1 MSDRKVKISVE
12 TTADTKGIVESEKG
26 LQKLNKTAD
35 DTNKKTKGASEGTK
49 QFGQVAGKAA
59 ELTGNLSNALN
70 QGGPAAQQM
79 AAGMRSL
86 GAALNGL
93 QGGKLGL
100 ITLAIG
106 LAITLWVKYQNAVEA
121 AKKKI
126 EEFNA
131 TQREKGLAKQQTEI
145 RALSEEYDA
154 LTRSLKGASEAQEA
168 LWAAWDKAD
177 SANRKMLLAEITYNE
192 KLAMSKI
199 DPDSKTAEVDTAK
212 VKARYSARR
221 ADVNLE
227 YDARASIRNIDRAQG
242 YEQDIRREMGVQA
255 GALDQLQ
262 QKQESLAAQKK
273 AAEDAIENAT
283 LRPTADAA
291 AMKKTI
297 DTNKQLLEGSNG
309 VPGVVKQLEEVSGQL
324 KEISAAMAKN
334 ETLLKP
340 AAIQTRAAQV
350 EYDALAASGPA
361 INALDA
367 SMDQRAIKKQQAQAN
382 LELYRGRL
390 DKTLQDTQARYDA
403 QRAAAAQ
410 FDAKDYRGAG
420 SRERTWASN
429 HDREL
434 DRDAADTGRSL
445 ESLKGLKK
453 KIEGAT
459 QKEAEAWVRSVE
471 RVLDTQD
478 KRNSEFWRAANQ
490 RINDI
495 EARAKRPGS
504 GG

>member
-12 TTADTKGIVESEKG
+12 TTADPKGIVESEKG
-26 LQKLNKTAD
+26 LQKLNKAAD
-35 DTNKKTKGASEGTK
+35 DTNKKTKGAANETK

-70 QGGPAAQQM
+70 QGGPAAQKM
-79 AAGMRSL
+79 GASMRSL
-86 GAALNGL
+86 GAIINGL
-93 QGGKLGL
+93 QGGIAGL
-100 ITLAIG
+100 ATLAIG
-106 LAITLWVKYQNAVEA
+106 LAIAAWVKYQNSVEA

-242 YEQDIRREMGVQA
+242 NEQDIRREMGVQA

-262 QKQESLAAQKK
+262 QKQESLASQKK
-273 AAEDAIENAT
+273 AAEDAIENAIMNET
-283 LRPTADAA
+283 DAA

-361 INALDA
+361 VNALDA

-390 DKTLQDTQARYDA
+390 DKTLQDTQTRYDA

-420 SRERTWASN
+420 YRERNWAAN

-478 KRNSEFWRAANQ
+478 KRNAEFWRAANQ